1 MPTNLAVTS
10 YGYCYY
16 VLIVANLVRSGISET
31 DDDVGTAFNFAE
43 HLAYERYKH
52 EVEDWR
58 RSSTSGH
65 LQSYG
70 DRFHIASSMINRL
83 KQPSYGLID

>member
-10 YGYCYY
+10 FGYCYY

-43 HLAYERYKH
+43 HLAYATYKY
-52 EVEDWR
+52 
-58 RSSTSGH
+58 TK
-65 LQSYG
+65 
-70 DRFHIASSMINRL
+70 NRA
-83 KQPSYGLID
+83 